1 MSLNE
6 RGGLTAKALTIALIA
21 SIILL
26 LFPYASGLL
35 GGAILYV
42 VAHPVVQRLERSGT
56 RRVAA
61 FVAVIVIF
69 VVLVVPGVWL
79 LLELLGEV
87 PDAVRSLQQSAAV
100 QRIMTVRLGGLDLG
114 SHLQQATADIF
125 RWSSQQTLGAL
136 GGLLK
141 AAINLVIAL
150 FGTYYLL
157 IQGDAIWDRLQHLLP
172 FPESTSDRLR
182 ARFHAI
188 TEAMLL
194 GVGLTAIAQ
203 GTLVGVALALAGFDH
218 ALFWGSVTAAVSI
231 LPMFGSAVVWV
242 PAALILAAQ
251 GRGGAAILLASFGTL
266 IVSNVDNVLRLVV
279 YRRVSHIH
287 PMVTLVGAFAGV
299 NAFGLAGL
307 LLGPLMLCY
316 AIELARIRV
325 ASNASAAPVAGQA
338 FPLTPSGLS
347 PTPATAANS

>member
-1 MSLNE
+1 MSTTE

-21 SIILL
+21 AIILL
-26 LFPYASGLL
+26 LFPYVSGLL

-42 VAHPVVQRLERSGT
+42 VAHPVVRRFQDKST
-56 RRVAA
+56 RRIAA
-61 FVAVIVIF
+61 FAAVIVISL
-69 VVLVVPGVWL
+69 VLVVPGVWL

-87 PDAVRSLQQSAAV
+87 PDAIRSLQQSGAV
-100 QRIMTVRLGGLDLG
+100 QRLMTIRVGALDLG
-114 SHLQQATADIF
+114 SHLQQAATDIF

-141 AAINLVIAL
+141 ATINLVIAL
-150 FGTYYLL
+150 FGMYYLL
-157 IQGDAIWDRLQHLLP
+157 VSGDQLWDRARLLLP
-172 FPESTSDRLR
+172 FPDATSDRLR
-182 ARFHAI
+182 ARFHVI

-194 GVGLTAIAQ
+194 GVGLTALAQ
-203 GTLVGVALALAGFDH
+203 GTLIGAALAIAGFDH
-218 ALFWGSVTAAVSI
+218 PLFWGSLTAVASI
-231 LPMFGSAVVWV
+231 LPMFGSAVVWA
-242 PAALILAAQ
+242 PAAVILAAQ
-251 GRGGAAILLASFGTL
+251 QRPGSAFALVAFGVL

-316 AIELARIRV
+316 AIELARIR
-325 ASNASAAPVAGQA
+325 AASADATRVSGQA
-338 FPLTPSGLS
+338 FPLTPAGLS
-347 PTPATAANS
+347 PTPATAAVT